1 MYVLPAKR
9 VPVTK
14 VISSNGNYRVNCQTV
29 WADLDIISV
38 QLTRHGIG
46 SKERTMFRLVD
57 YVEKGPSTEPWGR
70 LWGAGTRADLENS
83 WTTQAS
89 GRRGMNEACQNTDY
103 KPDWCCC
110 IIHRHILCVM
120 LPSGCSVVFEMEKM
134 KNCQLFLFAYF
145 YLQPCLLI
153 IRNK

>member
-9 VPVTK
+9 VPVTM

-57 YVEKGPSTEPWGR
+57 YVEKGPSTEP
-70 LWGAGTRADLENS
+70 
-83 WTTQAS
+83 
-89 GRRGMNEACQNTDY
+89 
-103 KPDWCCC
+103 
-110 IIHRHILCVM
+110 
-120 LPSGCSVVFEMEKM
+120 
-134 KNCQLFLFAYF
+134 
-145 YLQPCLLI
+145 
-153 IRNK
+153 